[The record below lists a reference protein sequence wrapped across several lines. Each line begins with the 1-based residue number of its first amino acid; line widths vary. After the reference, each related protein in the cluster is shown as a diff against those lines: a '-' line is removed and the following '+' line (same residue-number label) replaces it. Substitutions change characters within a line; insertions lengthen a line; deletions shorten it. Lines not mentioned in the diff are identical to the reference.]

1 MKFDA
6 ESTVQKL
13 NDVAIKSD
21 AALSKRFGYTTS
33 CTAEALNTLLV
44 KGRVECGYR
53 NSCGRTDSTAYIH
66 REWMKVVKAAEKCG
80 LRISIEPVKH
90 GNGWATKCGGFW
102 QSAIYS
108 IAERAAA

>member
-21 AALSKRFGYTTS
+21 VALSKRFGYETS
-33 CTAEALNTLLV
+33 ATATALNTLFL
-44 KGRVECGYR
+44 KGRVEVGYR
-53 NSCGRTDSTAYIH
+53 SSCGRTDPTTYIY

-80 LRISIEPVKH
+80 FHISIEPVKH
-90 GNGWATKCGGFW
+90 GNSWATKSGGFW
-102 QSAIYS
+102 QSSIYS
-108 IAERAAA
+108 IAERAGA